1 MTPSTR
7 RPYAPTVS
15 GKADEAGVCV
25 TLASF
30 LRIMTA

>member
-15 GKADEAGVCV
+15 GKPDEAGARVA
-25 TLASF
+25 LASF
-30 LRIMTA
+30 RRIMTA